1 MANLWD
7 ELDDDTAESRAAKGL
22 KQIAQATLDSGPMPK
37 AGSEEFASGKAEP
50 SADLMD
56 IIPVEK
62 AALTGAA
69 GAAKVASLIKGA
81 ALAKAG
87 ASKPALGALALGA
100 IKSVAKDEA
109 KELPM
114 DLASRIARAEK
125 MGFDTSK
132 TFYHGTAADFD
143 RFKLSSSPKTG
154 ALFGTGVYTTS
165 NPDEAAQYATRLGN
179 LRGFSAAFDELPEV
193 RQKAKEL
200 YPQFAK
206 IDDPDELLRSIQSTR
221 GPEALDK
228 YRELISYLVA
238 EEERGSNII
247 PLHLKTNNPIST
259 DAEASKKLKSALVKE
274 VGMPKEAIGAIKKAK
289 YNYELFDIMKG
300 RIPEYRRA
308 QILEDIGHDAV
319 IDGPVTMV
327 LDPSQVRSKFAA
339 FDPEKASSSNL
350 SAGLGGAALLGG
362 AAASSQDAQA
372 AEPEV
377 ALQSAMQHESF
388 NDELQKVLQD
398 RPDLVPVAKKIG
410 LIGD

>member
-114 DLASRIARAEK
+114 DLASRMARAKE
-125 MGFDTSK
+125 MNLDTNDVFFHTTDKNIEEFIPSK
-132 TFYHGTAADFD
+132 DGSYGPGVYAYKNAPHKSGNIIVNE
-143 RFKLSSSPKTG
+143 TG
-154 ALFGTGVYTTS
+154 ANVIPFYVRGKTLDLNSPERDALWDEYISIGKKTNKPPYKSFG
-165 NPDEAAQYATRLGN
+165 
-179 LRGFSAAFDELPEV
+179 
-193 RQKAKEL
+193 
-200 YPQFAK
+200 QFV
-206 IDDPDELLRSIQSTR
+206 Q
-221 GPEALDK
+221 
-228 YRELISYLVA
+228 
-238 EEERGSNII
+238 ERGY
-247 PLHLKTNNPIST
+247 
-259 DAEASKKLKSALVKE
+259 A
-274 VGMPKEAIGAIKKAK
+274 GMGEGD
-289 YNYELFDIMKG
+289 E
-300 RIPEYRRA
+300 R
-308 QILEDIGHDAV
+308 V
-319 IDGPVTMV
+319 I
-327 LDPSQVRSKFAA
+327 
-339 FDPEKASSSNL
+339 FDPKNIRSVYAKFDPAQASSSKIT
-350 SAGLGGAALLGG
+350 AGLGGAALLGG
-362 AAASSQDAQA
+362 ASASSQDAQA

-377 ALQSAMQHESF
+377 ALQSAMQHEAF

-398 RPDLVPVAKKIG
+398 RPDLIPVAKKIG